1 MTNTNTKE
9 TITAAILD
17 YFKNNEDVFNACMEE
32 LDSYNG
38 YLGDDR
44 YFEMYELDEF
54 YSDCKPS
61 ELLARVFYGYDEDTS
76 TENNHT
82 EFNPNREFFRYNGY
96 GNLVS
101 ADYKDYAAHLDH
113 WAVDAMHEN
122 RCYIDSIDD
131 DETLSA
137 LFDELDEPDENESPE
152 E

>member
-1 MTNTNTKE
+1 MTTTNTKE
-9 TITAAILD
+9 TIIATILS
-17 YFKNNEDVFNACMEE
+17 YFKDNEDVFNTCMEE
-32 LDSYNG
+32 LDNYNG

-44 YFEMYELDEF
+44 YFEMYELDDF
-54 YSDCKPS
+54 YCDCKPS
-61 ELLARVFYGYDEDTS
+61 ELLERVFYGYDEDTS

-101 ADYKDYAAHLDH
+101 ADYKDYSDHLDH
-113 WAVDAMHEN
+113 WAVEAMQEN

-137 LFDELDEPDENESPE
+137 LFDELDEIESPE